1 MANARNEGVT
11 GNLKPFCV
19 GYANT
24 TTSAFVIL
32 FRRHCLWLPSDSS

>member
-24 TTSAFVIL
+24 TTQRVRHSAL
-32 FRRHCLWLPSDSS
+32 SALPMVAVK